1 MFLSSLL
8 FLLPFLFLGA
18 ASLKSQAYFNETGE
32 LPCHFTNSQNLSL
45 DELVIFWQDQ
55 DNLVLYELYRGQEKP
70 HNVNSKYMG
79 RTSFDQ
85 ATWTLRLH
93 NVQIKDKGS
102 YQCFIHH
109 KGPHGLVPIHQMSS
123 DLSVLAN
130 FSQPEINLLTN
141 HTENSVINLTCSST
155 QGYPE
160 PQRMYMLLNTK
171 NSTTEHDADMKKSQN
186 NITELYNVSIRVSL
200 PIPPETNVSIVCV
213 LQLEPSKTLLFSL
226 PCNIDAKPP
235 VQPPVPDHIL
245 WIAALL
251 VTVVVVCGM
260 VSFVTLR
267 KRKKKQPGP
276 SNECGETIKM
286 NRKASEQTKNRAE
299 VHERSDDAQCDVNIL
314 KTASDDNSTTDF

>member
-1 MFLSSLL
+1 
-8 FLLPFLFLGA
+8 
-18 ASLKSQAYFNETGE
+18 
-32 LPCHFTNSQNLSL
+32 
-45 DELVIFWQDQ
+45 
-55 DNLVLYELYRGQEKP
+55 
-70 HNVNSKYMG
+70 
-79 RTSFDQ
+79 
-85 ATWTLRLH
+85 
-93 NVQIKDKGS
+93 
-102 YQCFIHH
+102 
-109 KGPHGLVPIHQMSS
+109 MSS